1 MPTCQMGLGLCYFL
15 EETSACLMDEW
26 ADDFS
31 DEDACDDP
39 EGAED
44 FVTTRAVADH
54 DGVEFGELK
63 TLRYGNEYVAD
74 I

>member
-1 MPTCQMGLGLCYFL
+1 
-15 EETSACLMDEW
+15 MDEW